1 MVGNC
6 RYFSTLS
13 CALLRHAGIPARARC
28 GFADYFEPGRH
39 VDHWVT
45 EYWEGAERRW
55 IRIDAQLDAMQ
66 RAAITPAFDTENQP
80 PGPFLPGGEAWQRC
94 RRGEAD
100 PATFGIMDMWGLWF
114 VQANVVRDVAALNKM
129 ELLPWD
135 VWGRMAFKEDPDPDT
150 ASLTD
155 RVADAVAT
163 GDLAAIRHV
172 YEDDDV
178 RVPDK
183 VFDARFEV
191 VHPLA

>member
-1 MVGNC
+1 
-6 RYFSTLS
+6 
-13 CALLRHAGIPARARC
+13 
-28 GFADYFEPGRH
+28 
-39 VDHWVT
+39 
-45 EYWEGAERRW
+45 
-55 IRIDAQLDAMQ
+55 
-66 RAAITPAFDTENQP
+66 
-80 PGPFLPGGEAWQRC
+80 
-94 RRGEAD
+94 
-100 PATFGIMDMWGLWF
+100 
-114 VQANVVRDVAALNKM
+114 VVRDVAALNKM